1 MDFYSLVRILL
12 GAFFIF
18 TSFSK
23 IINPRGFQIVMA
35 SYRVL
40 PRPLLILASYGIM
53 LAELII
59 GLSLILDYYAQI
71 ILIIALIMQVVFI
84 IALTKL
90 LLEKK
95 KLENC
100 GCFGANIKMP
110 LSWGKIIFDAIMIV
124 ITLALLIYS

>member
-23 IINPRGFQIVMA
+23 IINPRGFQIVM
-35 SYRVL
+35 
-40 PRPLLILASYGIM
+40 ASYGIM